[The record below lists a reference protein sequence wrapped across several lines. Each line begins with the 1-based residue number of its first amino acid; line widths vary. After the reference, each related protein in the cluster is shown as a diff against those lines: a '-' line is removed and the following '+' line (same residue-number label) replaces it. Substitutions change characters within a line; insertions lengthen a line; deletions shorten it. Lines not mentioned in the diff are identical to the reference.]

1 MRTTYDNRRFIKI
14 LRNNNFVFDR
24 YNGSHKVYT
33 NGKET
38 ISVPKKLNPMIAKR
52 LIKEN
57 RLEVC

>member
-1 MRTTYDNRRFIKI
+1 MRNTYDTRTFLKM
-14 LRNNNFVFDR
+14 LRNNNYVFDR

-33 NGKET
+33 NGKAT